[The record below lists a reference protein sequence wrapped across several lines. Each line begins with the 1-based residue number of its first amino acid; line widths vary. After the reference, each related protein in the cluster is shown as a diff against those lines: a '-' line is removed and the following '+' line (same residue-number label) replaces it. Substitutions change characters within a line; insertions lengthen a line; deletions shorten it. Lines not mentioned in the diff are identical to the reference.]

1 MVLQEVMGRLGR
13 RVLVDLRLLS
23 IQVEILDGLRQR
35 QQQHR

>member
-1 MVLQEVMGRLGR
+1 MVLLEVVGRLGR

-35 QQQHR
+35 RHR